1 MTPARWQELSRIYY
15 EARGMSSKSERAE
28 FLVAACA
35 GDEPLLRDVESLLEH
50 CADSFLEPAALKRVV
65 EALQI
70 RAQQGD
76 SARVDFAPPGGAL
89 PNNDARTTFDGR
101 KCGDNRAQGTRGPD
115 LPLSQA
121 GPLDDA
127 RFAPGRIFASRYR
140 IVSLL
145 GRGAMGEVYRA
156 DDLRLGQPVALK
168 LLSVRTRYG
177 HDLVQWFAQE
187 VRLARGIAHPNV
199 CRVYDIGEAEGWHY
213 LSMEYVDGETLAS
226 LLHRIGRLPSEKATD
241 CARQLCAGLAAAH
254 DRGVLHRDLKPANI
268 MIDGHGR
275 IRIMDFGL
283 AIPSDGTSI
292 SGLAGTP
299 AYMAPELLA
308 GDRATERTDLYALG
322 LVFYELFA
330 GRMPSPVHSFEKPA
344 YASHASP
351 LARASLPAIDPAIER
366 IVNSCLE
373 RDPTRRPA
381 SAMAVAAI
389 LPGGDPLT
397 AALAEGR
404 VPSPDMIAAAG
415 GKGALGPALAWA
427 LLAAVLGGTVAVVSQ
442 AYLLTVAPSDVPKP
456 PEVLAERARD
466 ILATAG
472 AGDTRGDSEFWFAP
486 DPSRASV
493 AGASP
498 SVATA
503 ATTAR
508 DARRVPVKFV
518 YRQSAQYLTPQN
530 IFRQVTDVD
539 PPSNVPGM
547 ATVTLDPLGRLVRFD
562 RVPSQEERSR
572 ASAPEFQ
579 WDRLFVEAG
588 LNPNEFVPTE
598 PHDRPLVPHDR
609 RVAWERGAASSS
621 PLHVTAA
628 TLDGKAV
635 HFDVAGGG
643 AAPDT
648 SSGPYSTGRSPTGEA
663 VLWGVVVLIFAGAA
677 VLARHNL
684 RLGQGDRRAAR
695 RVGIFVV
702 CVGVLGGMLRAHH
715 VPAPL
720 EELAFLFGLIGWF
733 LVWGAFAWLMYISLE
748 PYVRRLWPH
757 ALISWTRLLSGR
769 WRDPLVGRDVLAG
782 LLAGIIR
789 TGAVIVRV
797 RLAHRSPPDVFF
809 SPALESLR
817 SVRHFVNFALAFQ
830 LVNALDYAL
839 GALFL
844 LFLIRLIVRKT
855 WIAAGIV
862 ALLGIPLGFRGGGP
876 LLYWEPIWIVG
887 SALFGIAILLRLG
900 LLPYFVMWFVT
911 GLLTSG
917 PALTMDLGAWSVGT
931 SLLTLLVVGALS
943 GYGFTVAL
951 AGRPAFGGKAL
962 QAG

>member
-1 MTPARWQELSRIYY
+1 MA
-15 EARGMSSKSERAE
+15 SKSERAA
-28 FLVAACA
+28 FLAAACA
-35 GDEPLLRDVESLLEH
+35 GDEPLLRDVESLLQYDAE
-50 CADSFLEPAALKRVV
+50 SFLEPAAVKRVLD
-65 EALQI
+65 ARQI
-70 RAQQGD
+70 GPQLGE
-76 SARVDFAPPGGAL
+76 SAAMDFARPGATL
-89 PNNDARTTFDGR
+89 PDSDAPTTFGSSKPEDH
-101 KCGDNRAQGTRGPD
+101 RARGTGGPD
-115 LPLSQA
+115 LPLSQS
-121 GPLDDA
+121 GPLEDA
-127 RFAPGRIFASRYR
+127 RFAPGRLFASRYR

-156 DDLRLGQPVALK
+156 EDLRLGQPVALK
-168 LLSVRTRYG
+168 LLSMRARRGDDALQRFVR
-177 HDLVQWFAQE
+177 E

-199 CRVYDIGEAEGWHY
+199 CRVYDIGDAEGWHY

-283 AIPSDGTSI
+283 AIPSDVTSI
-292 SGLAGTP
+292 SERAGTP

-308 GDRATERTDLYALG
+308 GERPTERTDLYALG

-330 GRMPSPVHSFEKPA
+330 GRMLSPADTFEKPV
-344 YASHASP
+344 YATDASP
-351 LARASLPAIDPAIER
+351 LAVAVPPTIDPAIER
-366 IVNSCLE
+366 IINSCLD
-373 RDPTRRPA
+373 RDPARRPA
-381 SAMAVAAI
+381 SALAVAAT

-404 VPSPDMIAAAG
+404 VPSPDMVAAAG
-415 GKGALGPALAWA
+415 GKGALAPALAWA
-427 LLAAVLGGTVAVVSQ
+427 LLVGVLGGTVAVASQ
-442 AYLLTVAPSDVPKP
+442 AYLITVAPSDVPKP

-466 ILATAG
+466 ILAIAG
-472 AGDTRGDSEFWFAP
+472 ADDTRGDSEFWFAP

-493 AGASP
+493 GGP
-498 SVATA
+498 SLSTATA
-503 ATTAR
+503 ATTER

-518 YRQSAQYLTPQN
+518 YRQSTQYLTPQN

-539 PPSNVPGM
+539 PPGNVPGM

-562 RVPSQEERSR
+562 RVPSQQERSR

-579 WDRLFVEAG
+579 WDRLFREAG
-588 LNPNEFVPTE
+588 LNPNEFVQTQPRDT
-598 PHDRPLVPHDR
+598 PLVPHDG

-628 TLDGKAV
+628 TLEGKAV
-635 HFDVAGGG
+635 HFDVAAGD
-643 AAPDT
+643 ATPDAV
-648 SSGPYSTGRSPTGEA
+648 PRPFSTGRSPIGEA

-715 VPAPL
+715 VPVPL
-720 EELAFLFGLIGWF
+720 EELTFLLGLIGWF
-733 LVWGAFAWLMYISLE
+733 LVWGAFTWLMYISLE

-769 WRDPLVGRDVLAG
+769 WRDPLVGRDLLAG
-782 LLAGIIR
+782 LLAGVIR
-789 TGAVIVRV
+789 TGLVIVRV
-797 RLAHRSPPDVFF
+797 RLAHRPPPDMFF
-809 SPALESLR
+809 SPSLDGLR
-817 SVRHFVNFALAFQ
+817 SVRHFVNFAFAFQ
-830 LVNALDYAL
+830 VVNALQFAL

-844 LFLIRLIVRKT
+844 LFLLRTVVRKT

-876 LLYWEPIWIVG
+876 LLDWEPIWIVA
-887 SALFGIAILLRLG
+887 SALFGMAILLRVG
-900 LLPYFVMWFVT
+900 LLAYFVMAFVT

-917 PALTMDLGAWSVGT
+917 PALTLDLGGWNVGT
-931 SLLTLLVVGALS
+931 SFVSLLVVAALAS
-943 GYGFTVAL
+943 YGFMVTL
-951 AGRPAFGGKAL
+951 AGRPALGKVL
-962 QAG
+962 